1 MFQRHLFQ
9 SLVQWK
15 TKKNRLPLIIRGAR
29 QTGKTTLVSKFAEQ
43 FETYIYLNLENIDD
57 RKLISPSLTD
67 TVAALEFR
75 VSKKIIRDS
84 TLLFLDEIQA
94 CQDAV
99 SLLRFFA
106 EQMPDLAVLC
116 AGSLLEV
123 RLSQKTVS
131 FPTGRVEYLFMTPMS
146 FSEFLLAKEKSL
158 HVEALSLASLTLS
171 LPVHRMIMEEY
182 ALYIQTGGMPA
193 AIREYLESNS
203 LAGVRKLHANL
214 LQSVLDDVG
223 KYLSKAESKYIEA
236 ALDGAPAHCGERLRF
251 DNFNNSQFKNRE
263 MKNAF
268 SMLQKAFLAYC
279 VYPTTSEV
287 LPMTANYRKAPK
299 LFFYDIG
306 MMNSRVGMP
315 ISFDASLADCG
326 MRGVIAEQ
334 FVFQELLASS
344 HQLPQ
349 IPAFWA
355 RESGN
360 SNAEI
365 DFCDQWND
373 FIVPMEV
380 KSGAKGTLKSLG
392 MFMAQAPQRIAIR
405 FYNAPP
411 SVQKNV
417 STGVGKDFTLINLP
431 LYYAGNWK
439 PAYEKVV
446 SGTTG

>member
-1 MFQRHLFQ
+1 MFQRNLLQ

-15 TKKNRLPLIIRGAR
+15 IKKNRLPLIIRGAR
-29 QTGKTTLVSKFAEQ
+29 QTGKTTLVGEFARQ
-43 FETYIYLNLENIDD
+43 FETFLYLNLENIDD
-57 RKLISPSLTD
+57 RKLISPSFTD
-67 TVAALEFR
+67 TLAALEFR
-75 VSKKIIRDS
+75 ASKKIIPTS

-94 CQDAV
+94 CPDAV

-106 EQMPDLAVLC
+106 EQMPELAVVC

-123 RLSQKTVS
+123 RLSQKTIS
-131 FPTGRVEYLFMTPMS
+131 FPTGRVEYLFMAPMS
-146 FSEFLLAKEKSL
+146 FSEFLLAKGKTR
-158 HVEALSLASLTLS
+158 HVEALSLASLTLP
-171 LPVHRMIMEEY
+171 LPVHRMIMDEY

-203 LAGVRKLHANL
+203 LMGVRKLHANL

-223 KYLSKAESKYIEA
+223 KYLPKAESKYIET
-236 ALDGAPAHCGERLRF
+236 ALDGAPAHCGERVRF
-251 DNFNNSQFKNRE
+251 ENFNNSQFKSRE

-268 SMLQKAFLAYC
+268 SMLQKAFLVYC
-279 VYPTTSEV
+279 TYPATTAA
-287 LPMTANYRKAPK
+287 LPMLLNFRKAPK

-306 MMNSRVGMP
+306 MMNSRVGIP
-315 ISFDASLADCG
+315 LTFDVSLTDCG
-326 MRGVIAEQ
+326 MRGAIAEQ

-344 HQLPQ
+344 HQLPR

-360 SNAEI
+360 SNAEV

-373 FIVPMEV
+373 FLVPMEV
-380 KSGAKGTLKSLG
+380 KSGATGTLKSLG
-392 MFMAQAPQRIAIR
+392 MFMAQATQRIALR

-411 SVQKNV
+411 SVRKNI

-446 SGTTG
+446 SGIID

>member
-1 MFQRHLFQ
+1 MFQRNLLQ
-9 SLVQWK
+9 SLARWK
-15 TKKNRLPLIIRGAR
+15 IKKNRLPLIIRGAR
-29 QTGKTTLVSKFAEQ
+29 QTGKTTLVGEFARQ
-43 FETYIYLNLENIDD
+43 FETFFYLNLENIDD
-57 RKLISPSLTD
+57 RKLISPSFTD
-67 TVAALEFR
+67 TLAALEFR
-75 VSKKIIRDS
+75 ASKKIISTS

-94 CQDAV
+94 CPDAV

-106 EQMPDLAVLC
+106 EQMPDLAVVC

-123 RLSQKTVS
+123 RLSQKIIS
-131 FPTGRVEYLFMTPMS
+131 FPTGRVEYLFMAPMS
-146 FSEFLLAKEKSL
+146 FSEFLHAKGKTP
-158 HVEALSLASLTLS
+158 HVEALSLASLTLPP
-171 LPVHRMIMEEY
+171 PVHRMIMEEY

-203 LAGVRKLHANL
+203 LTGVRKLHANL

-223 KYLSKAESKYIEA
+223 KYLPKAESKYIEA

-251 DNFNNSQFKNRE
+251 ENFNNSQFKSRE

-268 SMLQKAFLAYC
+268 SMLQKAFLVYC
-279 VYPTTSEV
+279 TYPTNNV
-287 LPMTANYRKAPK
+287 VPPMVRNFRKAPK

-306 MMNSRVGMP
+306 MMNSRMGMP
-315 ISFDASLADCG
+315 LTFDVTLIDCG

-360 SNAEI
+360 SNAEV

-373 FIVPMEV
+373 FLVPMEV
-380 KSGAKGTLKSLG
+380 KSGASGTLKSLG
-392 MFMAQAPQRIAIR
+392 MFMAQSPQRIALR

-411 SVQKNV
+411 SVQKNI
-417 STGVGKDFTLINLP
+417 STGVGKNFTLINLP

-446 SGTTG
+446 SGIIG

>member
-1 MFQRHLFQ
+1 MFKRNLLQTLI
-9 SLVQWK
+9 QWK
-15 TKKNRLPLIIRGAR
+15 SKKNRLPLIIRGAR
-29 QTGKTTLVSKFAEQ
+29 QTGKTTLVCEFAQQ
-43 FETYIYLNLENIDD
+43 FETFINLNLENIDD
-57 RKLISPSLTD
+57 RKLISSSLTD
-67 TVAALEFR
+67 TIAALEFR
-75 VSKKIIRDS
+75 TSRKIVLAS

-94 CQDAV
+94 CPDAV

-106 EQMPDLAVLC
+106 EQIPGLAVVC

-123 RLSQKTVS
+123 RLSQKAIS

-146 FSEFLLAKEKSL
+146 FSEFLCARDKLMHVQALAD
-158 HVEALSLASLTLS
+158 ASLD
-171 LPVHRMIMEEY
+171 LPLAVHRLIMDEY
-182 ALYIQTGGMPA
+182 ALYVQTGGMPA
-193 AIREYLESNS
+193 AIREYLNTNS
-203 LAGVRKLHANL
+203 LAGVRTLHGNL

-223 KYLSKAESKYIEA
+223 KYLPRSESKYIEA
-236 ALDGAPAHCGERLRF
+236 VLDGAPAHCGERLRF
-251 DNFNNSQFKNRE
+251 ENFNNSQFKSRE
-263 MKNAF
+263 IKNAF
-268 SMLQKAFLAYC
+268 SILQKAFLVYC
-279 VYPTTSEV
+279 TYPTNMVV
-287 LPMTANYRKAPK
+287 LPIVPNFRKSPK

-315 ISFDASLADCG
+315 FTFDASLADAG

-344 HQLPQ
+344 HQLPH
-349 IPAFWA
+349 IPAFWV
-355 RESGN
+355 RELGN

-373 FIVPMEV
+373 FLVPMEV
-380 KSGAKGTLKSLG
+380 KSGAQGTLKSLG

-417 STGVGKDFTLINLP
+417 STGVGKDFTLLNLP

-439 PAYEKVV
+439 SAYEKAI
-446 SGTTG
+446 S